1 MKVVLGVDLGT
12 QGVRI
17 LAVDQ
22 RGIVA
27 AAAQEALPGALSGLP
42 PGWHAQ
48 DAETWWQAV
57 AACLRRLISLL
68 PTGTQIKSVCIN
80 STSGTLVPLDASG
93 MPLYPALMY
102 NDSRSQPYV
111 AEVSQAGAV
120 LENKLGYA
128 FNASFALPKTI
139 WLMREQSEV
148 FAGLRY
154 LASPTDFI
162 VGRLSGDYG
171 VSDTS
176 NALKSGYDLVEGSWP
191 SFIEQELGIP
201 LERLPRVVLPG
212 QQIAKVNDRGAEASG
227 VPTGTPLVSGATDG
241 TAAQIASGAVTP
253 GAWNS
258 TLGTTLVIKGITCE
272 LVIDPLR
279 RIYCHRHPEG
289 WWMPGGASNTGAE
302 WIKTEYAGT
311 DPAEMDKLATAH
323 IPSKVVRYPLVRK
336 GERFPFSNPEAE
348 GFWLGQPASR
358 EEAYA
363 AGLEGLALLE
373 RLAFE
378 TLAEIGAA
386 VGEQIYV
393 TGGGARSGVWLKVRA
408 STLRRKLLRPAVSET
423 AMGAALL
430 AAAGVWYDSL
440 SQAAKAMV
448 RVEAEFEPDEELVGV
463 YEQKYTIFVEEM
475 RKRGYC

>member
-17 LAVDQ
+17 LAVNQ
-22 RGIVA
+22 KGSVV
-27 AAAQEALPGALSGLP
+27 AAAQEELPDALPGLP
-42 PGWHAQ
+42 QGWHAQ
-48 DAETWWQAV
+48 DPETWWLAV
-57 AACLRRLISLL
+57 AACLMRLVSTL
-68 PTGTQIKSVCIN
+68 PPATSIEALCID
-80 STSGTLVPLDASG
+80 STSGTLVPLDG
-93 MPLYPALMY
+93 RGKPLYPALMY
-102 NDSRSQPYV
+102 NDNRSQPYV
-111 AEVSQAGAV
+111 AGVRQAGGI

-128 FNASFALPKTI
+128 FNASFALPKI
-139 WLMREQSEV
+139 VWLMKEQAEV
-148 FAGLRY
+148 FAGLRH

-171 VSDTS
+171 ISDTS
-176 NALKSGYDLVEGSWP
+176 NALKSGYDLVEGCWP
-191 SFIEQELGIP
+191 GFIEQGLGIP

-212 QQIAKVNDRGAEASG
+212 RQIARVNEKGAQASS
-227 VPTGTPLVSGATDG
+227 VPTGTPLISGATDG

-258 TLGTTLVIKGITCE
+258 TLGTTLVIKGITRE

-302 WIKTEYAGT
+302 WIKTEYAGV
-311 DPAEMDKLATAH
+311 DPAEMDRLASAF
-323 IPSKVVRYPLVRK
+323 IPSKIVRYPLVRK
-336 GERFPFSNPEAE
+336 GERFPFSNPNAE

-378 TLAEIGAA
+378 TLQEIGAA

-393 TGGGARSGVWLKVRA
+393 TGGGARSAIWLKVRA
-408 STLRRKLLRPAVSET
+408 STLRRRLLRPAVSET

-430 AAAGVWYDSL
+430 AATGVWYDGL
-440 SQAAKAMV
+440 SQAARAMV
-448 RVEAEFEPDEELVGV
+448 TVEAEFEPDERLAGV
-463 YEQKYTIFVEEM
+463 YEQKYAVFREEM
-475 RKRGYC
+475 RRRGYC